1 MVSAKISTL
10 FTPTLQKP
18 EGKQQGKI
26 PSFLSRPSSK
36 SNVGGMHRG
45 RIKGKQMKILEDAMN
60 RKSGNLSEYESK
72 QVLSAYGIPVTKEK
86 TATTLE
92 EAVSAA
98 NSLGYPVVL
107 KASGEKLQH
116 KTELDL
122 IRLDL
127 RDEYQVKQAYKELTE
142 KATVPITEILIQQML
157 KGSREL
163 MAGLKRDSQFGPC
176 VIFGLGGVLAEVLED
191 VSIRV
196 APITSFDAMDM
207 MTNIRGKKILEPFR
221 GKPAVD
227 REALAEFLI
236 ALGRIGLENDAVN
249 EIDINPIKLIE
260 GRPVA
265 VDALVVLASKA
276 TS

>member
-1 MVSAKISTL
+1 
-10 FTPTLQKP
+10 
-18 EGKQQGKI
+18 
-26 PSFLSRPSSK
+26 
-36 SNVGGMHRG
+36 
-45 RIKGKQMKILEDAMN
+45 MKIIEDAIN
-60 RKSGNLSEYESK
+60 RKSGNLSEFESK
-72 QVLSAYGIPVTKEK
+72 QILSAYGIPVTKEK
-86 TATTLE
+86 TVTTLE
-92 EAVSAA
+92 EAVSTA

-107 KASGEKLQH
+107 KASGENLQH

-127 RDEYQVKQAYKELTE
+127 KDESQVKQAYTELIE
-142 KATVPITEILIQQML
+142 KSTVPITEILIQQML
-157 KGSREL
+157 KGNREL

-176 VIFGLGGVLAEVLED
+176 VVFGLGGVLAEILED

-196 APITSFDAMDM
+196 APITTFDAMDM
-207 MTNIRGKKILEPFR
+207 MTHIRGKKILEPFR

-236 ALGRIGLENDAVN
+236 ALGKIGLENDAVS

-265 VDALVVLASKA
+265 VDALVVLDIKS
-276 TS
+276 

>member
-1 MVSAKISTL
+1 
-10 FTPTLQKP
+10 
-18 EGKQQGKI
+18 
-26 PSFLSRPSSK
+26 
-36 SNVGGMHRG
+36 
-45 RIKGKQMKILEDAMN
+45 MKIIEDAIN
-60 RKSGNLSEYESK
+60 RKSGNLSEFESK
-72 QVLSAYGIPVTKEK
+72 QILSAYGIPVTKEK
-86 TATTLE
+86 TVTTLE

-107 KASGEKLQH
+107 KASGENLQH

-127 RDEYQVKQAYKELTE
+127 KDESQVKQAYTELIE
-142 KATVPITEILIQQML
+142 KSTVPITEILIQQML
-157 KGSREL
+157 KGNREL

-176 VIFGLGGVLAEVLED
+176 VVFGLGGVLAEILED

-196 APITSFDAMDM
+196 APITTFDAMDM

-227 REALAEFLI
+227 HEALAEFLI
-236 ALGRIGLENDAVN
+236 ALGRIGLENDAVS

-265 VDALVVLASKA
+265 VDALVVLDIKS
-276 TS
+276 

>member
-1 MVSAKISTL
+1 
-10 FTPTLQKP
+10 
-18 EGKQQGKI
+18 
-26 PSFLSRPSSK
+26 
-36 SNVGGMHRG
+36 
-45 RIKGKQMKILEDAMN
+45 MKIIEDAIN
-60 RKSGNLSEYESK
+60 RKSGNLSEFESK

-86 TATTLE
+86 TVTTLE

-107 KASGEKLQH
+107 KASGENLQH

-127 RDEYQVKQAYKELTE
+127 KDESQVKQAYMELIE
-142 KATVPITEILIQQML
+142 KSTVPITEFLIQQML
-157 KGSREL
+157 MGNREL

-176 VIFGLGGVLAEVLED
+176 VVFGLGGVLAEILED

-196 APITSFDAMDM
+196 APITTFDAMDM

-227 REALAEFLI
+227 HEALAEFLI
-236 ALGRIGLENDAVN
+236 ALGRIGLENDAVS

-265 VDALVVLASKA
+265 VDALVVLDIKS
-276 TS
+276 

>member
-1 MVSAKISTL
+1 
-10 FTPTLQKP
+10 
-18 EGKQQGKI
+18 
-26 PSFLSRPSSK
+26 
-36 SNVGGMHRG
+36 
-45 RIKGKQMKILEDAMN
+45 MKIIEDAIN
-60 RKSGNLSEYESK
+60 RKSGNLSEFESK

-86 TATTLE
+86 TVTTLE
-92 EAVSAA
+92 EAVSVA

-107 KASGEKLQH
+107 KASGENLQH

-127 RDEYQVKQAYKELTE
+127 KDESQVKQAYTELIE
-142 KATVPITEILIQQML
+142 KSTVPITEILIQQML
-157 KGSREL
+157 KGNREL

-176 VIFGLGGVLAEVLED
+176 VVFGLGGVLAEILED

-236 ALGRIGLENDAVN
+236 ALGRIGLENDAVS

-265 VDALVVLASKA
+265 VDALVVLDIKS
-276 TS
+276 

>member
-1 MVSAKISTL
+1 
-10 FTPTLQKP
+10 
-18 EGKQQGKI
+18 
-26 PSFLSRPSSK
+26 
-36 SNVGGMHRG
+36 
-45 RIKGKQMKILEDAMN
+45 MKIIEDAIN
-60 RKSGNLSEYESK
+60 RKSGNLSEFESK

-86 TATTLE
+86 TVTTLE

-107 KASGEKLQH
+107 KASGENLQH

-127 RDEYQVKQAYKELTE
+127 KDESQVIHAYTELIE
-142 KATVPITEILIQQML
+142 KSTVPITEILIQQML
-157 KGSREL
+157 KGNREL

-176 VIFGLGGVLAEVLED
+176 VVFGLGGVLAEILED

-196 APITSFDAMDM
+196 APITTFDAMDM

-236 ALGRIGLENDAVN
+236 ALGRIGLENDAVS

-265 VDALVVLASKA
+265 VDALVVLDIKS
-276 TS
+276 

>member
-1 MVSAKISTL
+1 
-10 FTPTLQKP
+10 
-18 EGKQQGKI
+18 
-26 PSFLSRPSSK
+26 
-36 SNVGGMHRG
+36 
-45 RIKGKQMKILEDAMN
+45 MKIIEDAIN
-60 RKSGNLSEYESK
+60 RKSGNLSEFESK
-72 QVLSAYGIPVTKEK
+72 QILSAYGIPVTKEK
-86 TATTLE
+86 TVTTLE

-107 KASGEKLQH
+107 KASGENLQH

-127 RDEYQVKQAYKELTE
+127 KDESQVKQAYTELIE
-142 KATVPITEILIQQML
+142 KSTVPIKEILIQQML
-157 KGSREL
+157 KGNREL

-176 VIFGLGGVLAEVLED
+176 VVFGLGGVLAEILED

-196 APITSFDAMDM
+196 APITTFDAMDM

-227 REALAEFLI
+227 HEALAEFLI
-236 ALGRIGLENDAVN
+236 ALGRIGLENDAVS

-265 VDALVVLASKA
+265 VDALVVLDIKS
-276 TS
+276 

>member
-1 MVSAKISTL
+1 
-10 FTPTLQKP
+10 
-18 EGKQQGKI
+18 
-26 PSFLSRPSSK
+26 
-36 SNVGGMHRG
+36 
-45 RIKGKQMKILEDAMN
+45 MKIIEGAIN
-60 RKSGNLSEYESK
+60 RKSGNLSEFESK

-107 KASGEKLQH
+107 KASGENLQH

-127 RDEYQVKQAYKELTE
+127 KNESQVIQAYTELIE
-142 KATVPITEILIQQML
+142 KSTVPITEILIQQML
-157 KGSREL
+157 KGNREL

-176 VIFGLGGVLAEVLED
+176 VVFGLGGVLTEILED

-196 APITSFDAMDM
+196 APITTFDAMDM
-207 MTNIRGKKILEPFR
+207 MTNIRGKKILDPFR

-236 ALGRIGLENDAVN
+236 ALGRIGLENDVVS

-265 VDALVVLASKA
+265 VDALVVLDIKS
-276 TS
+276 